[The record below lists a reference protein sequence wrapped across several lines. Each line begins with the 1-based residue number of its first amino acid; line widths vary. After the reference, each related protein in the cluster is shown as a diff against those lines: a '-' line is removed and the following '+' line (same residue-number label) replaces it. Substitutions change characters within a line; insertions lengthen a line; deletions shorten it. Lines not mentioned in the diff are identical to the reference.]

1 MDKVFI
7 RGLEIQTHI
16 GVNAWEHHIR
26 RPLILDLDLGT
37 DTREAAASDHIRDAL
52 DYHAVCSTL
61 LELVNEQQF
70 QLLETF
76 AETAARKLFELFPLQ
91 SLRLMVSKPGAV
103 PAAKTVGVEIERRRE
118 DYAVCG
124 AAVNVCRSKDR

>member
-7 RGLEIQTHI
+7 RALEIQTHI

-26 RPLILDLDLGT
+26 RPLILDLDLGC

-52 DYHAVCSTL
+52 DYHAVCTTL
-61 LELVNEQQF
+61 MALVDEQQF

-76 AETAARKLFELFPLQ
+76 AETAARRLFELFPIT
-91 SLRLMVSKPGAV
+91 SLRLTVNKPGAV

-124 AAVNVCRSKDR
+124 R

>member
-7 RGLEIQTHI
+7 RQLEIQTHI
-16 GVNAWEHHIR
+16 GVHAWEHHIR
-26 RPLILDLDLGT
+26 RPLILDLDLGV

-52 DYHAVCSTL
+52 DYKAVCDAI
-61 LELVNEQQF
+61 ERLVRERQF

-76 AETAARKLFELFPLQ
+76 AESAARRLFEQFPLL
-91 SLRLMVSKPGAV
+91 SLRLSVSKPGAV
-103 PAAKTVGVEIERRRE
+103 TAARTVGVEIERRRE

-124 AAVNVCRSKDR
+124 RGGV